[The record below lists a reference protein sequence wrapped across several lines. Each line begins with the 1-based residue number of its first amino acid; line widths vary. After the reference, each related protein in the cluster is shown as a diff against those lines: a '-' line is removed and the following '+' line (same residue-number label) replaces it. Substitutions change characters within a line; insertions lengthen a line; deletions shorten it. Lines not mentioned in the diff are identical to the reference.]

1 MRPPLVLLPGLHGT
15 AALFKRFIAAAP
27 RHVTTTAVPLPHES
41 LSYPELAVRIA
52 ADLPNESSV
61 IVAESFSGP
70 LAVALTPL
78 RRVEALILCNT
89 FVTAPAFR
97 ALRWLV
103 NPMMFRRPMPEY
115 LLRRY
120 LLDQSV
126 DVALVREVAAAIAS
140 VPAELLASRLRVLLE
155 ANEADTFARCIFQT
169 LTAWYR
175 RSNRPQL
182 GVAEDGGAASH
193 DDGTAAGTAS
203 SVTGESRRSLEG
215 DHAVSRGKLPLEQSS
230 SARQNVDVLVY
241 YEPPS

>member
-1 MRPPLVLLPGLHGT
+1 VPPPLVLLPGLHGT

-41 LSYPELAVRIA
+41 LSYPELAGRIA
-52 ADLPNESSV
+52 ADLPTESSV

-78 RRVEALILCNT
+78 CRVEALILCNT
-89 FVTAPAFR
+89 FVTAPALR

-155 ANEADTFARCIFQT
+155 ANEADTFAHCVVPT
-169 LTAWYR
+169 LYLRGTDDRIVRDSAWR
-175 RSNRPQL
+175 RMAALRPMTTVRLPGPHLLLQ
-182 GVAEDGGAASH
+182 ANPAA
-193 DDGTAAGTAS
+193 AWKAIMPFLE
-203 SVTGESRRSLEG
+203 ESCL
-215 DHAVSRGKLPLEQSS
+215 
-230 SARQNVDVLVY
+230 
-241 YEPPS
+241 